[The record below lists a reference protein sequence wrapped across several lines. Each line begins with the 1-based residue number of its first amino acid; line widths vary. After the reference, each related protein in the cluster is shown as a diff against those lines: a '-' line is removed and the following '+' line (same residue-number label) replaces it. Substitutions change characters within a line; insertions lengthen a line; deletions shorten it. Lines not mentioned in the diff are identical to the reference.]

1 MEEEEVVMEEVVE
14 EEPDNTE
21 DKVLGEEVA
30 DMETV
35 TVYGI
40 ACTVVARVLS
50 SKSEV

>member
-1 MEEEEVVMEEVVE
+1 MEEEQ
-14 EEPDNTE
+14 DNAE
-21 DKVLGEEVA
+21 DKVLGGKVA
-30 DMETV
+30 AMETV